1 MAGGHHSVPCLVCT
15 QRSNGSTTYRY
26 WYNDSGL
33 LLRME
38 KGSTVY
44 SFTYD
49 PAGRPVSVTE
59 GSNRYYYILNQQ
71 GDVVGLMNGNKKLV
85 VEYYYDAWGRLIKT
99 NGDLATTLGANNPL
113 RYRGYVY
120 DTETGLYYLQS
131 RYYNPSWGRFINADD
146 IPYLGIDGTPLSYN
160 LFAYCK
166 NNPVMGYD
174 PTGHFGLVGAI
185 ILTGAFVG
193 GLLGGF
199 SAAATGD
206 NVFEGFIEGVF
217 NGALGAACG
226 ILIPNPWVAI
236 GAATF
241 GGMVIDFA
249 TQATTQFIEH
259 KSVDLSEI
267 NWGRV
272 VKTGFQTGIGTAVPQ
287 FGQGAANVVDAFG
300 TALIWAEAS
309 AIISCVDVVVTSIL
323 ETVRTPSEKLIPKS
337 QRYSYS

>member
-1 MAGGHHSVPCLVCT
+1 MQSSSVTWNYTYDAGGLRTS
-15 QRSNGSTTYRY
+15 RSNGSTTYRY
-26 WYNDSGL
+26 WYNDRGL

-49 PAGRPVSVTE
+49 PAGRPVSISDGNT
-59 GSNRYYYILNQQ
+59 RYYYVLNQQ

-85 VEYYYDAWGRLIKT
+85 VEYIYDAWGRLIST
-99 NGDLATTLGANNPL
+99 TGTLATTLGTNNPL

-131 RYYNPSWGRFINADD
+131 RYYNLTWGRFINADD
-146 IPYLGIDGTPLSYN
+146 ITYLGIDGTLLSYN

-166 NNPVMGYD
+166 NNPVMGCD
-174 PTGHFGLVGAI
+174 PTGYFGLVGAI
-185 ILTGAFVG
+185 ILTGSIVG

-199 SAAATGD
+199 SAAATGG
-206 NVFEGFIEGVF
+206 NVFEGFIEGAL

-226 ILIPNPWVAI
+226 MLISNPWVAV
-236 GAATF
+236 GVSTF
-241 GGMVIDFA
+241 GGMVIDFT
-249 TQATTQFIEH
+249 TQATTQLIEH
-259 KSVDLSEI
+259 KSIDLAKI
-267 NWGRV
+267 NWGRM
-272 VKTGFQTGIGTAVPQ
+272 VKTGLQTGIGTAVPQ

-309 AIISCVDVVVTSIL
+309 AIISCADVVVTSIL
-323 ETVRTPSEKLIPKS
+323 ETVRAPSEKVSLKLE
-337 QRYSYS
+337 